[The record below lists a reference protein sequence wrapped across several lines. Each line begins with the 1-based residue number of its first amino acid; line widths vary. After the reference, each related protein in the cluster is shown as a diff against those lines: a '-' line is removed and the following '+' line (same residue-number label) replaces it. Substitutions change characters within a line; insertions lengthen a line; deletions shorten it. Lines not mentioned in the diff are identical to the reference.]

1 MKTKKLAIGVLV
13 ASLLVS
19 LCLLCFSS
27 YNLIAKAEDT
37 TSSTVDSVVD
47 EEVVT
52 ENLEDKVNN
61 QIKDWLGLVFSIG
74 DTALGAL
81 LLALISKK
89 KNEPVTVTVND
100 AETQTQLKTITNEN
114 KQLHNLL
121 VDMFQLQK
129 GTFEVLKTIFAENT
143 SLDDKVRGTIKQIA
157 LQEEDIIKDFQDVL
171 DAETHKKI
179 KTSLTNISNIILG

>member
-1 MKTKKLAIGVLV
+1 MKTKKLTIGVLV

-27 YNLIAKAEDT
+27 YNLIAKAEDA

-47 EEVVT
+47 EEVGS
-52 ENLEDKVNN
+52 EPLEDKVNN
-61 QIKDWLGLVFSIG
+61 QIKDWIGLIFSAG

-81 LLALISKK
+81 LLAIVSRK
-89 KNEPVTVTVND
+89 KNEPVAVTVND
-100 AETQTQLKTITNEN
+100 AETQKKLENITNEN
-114 KQLHNLL
+114 NQLHSLL

-157 LQEEDIIKDFQDVL
+157 VHEEDIIKDFQDIL
-171 DAETHKKI
+171 DSENHKKV
-179 KTSLTNISNIILG
+179 KTSLKNISNIILG